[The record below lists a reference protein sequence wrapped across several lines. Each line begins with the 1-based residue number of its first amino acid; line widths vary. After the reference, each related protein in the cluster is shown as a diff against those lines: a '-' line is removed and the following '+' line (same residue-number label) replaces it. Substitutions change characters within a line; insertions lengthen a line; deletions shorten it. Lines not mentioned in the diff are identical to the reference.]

1 MTSHYDATYY
11 LEELAMPEPD
21 YAMVS
26 RQRGEKIQPYIK
38 PSDVVF
44 EYGVGSGLNLTS
56 LVCRARYGFD
66 INLSA
71 IGIARQHGVEIVETC
86 DGVEAAYDVVICHHV
101 LEHLLAPADT
111 LATLR
116 RLLRVGGKLLLF
128 VPYEEQRRYQ
138 RHIASDKNH
147 HLYSWTPHTLANL
160 VIESGFTL
168 EFRRSRNVRLQP
180 YCRASGDDFETR
192 RTRISIFV
200 GLCAPHST
208 GARGPC
214 RRDASGLIDGSPDH
228 STSPMSAPTDRNST
242 DDP

>member
-26 RQRGEKIQPYIK
+26 RQRGGKIQPYIK

-44 EYGVGSGLNLTS
+44 EYGVGSGLNLAS

-168 EFRRSRNVRLQP
+168 ESAAVGTFGYNRIAARLARTLKLGEPGFRFLWGCAHLIRREREVRVV
-180 YCRASGDDFETR
+180 ATR
-192 RTRISIFV
+192 
-200 GLCAPHST
+200 
-208 GARGPC
+208 
-214 RRDASGLIDGSPDH
+214 PD
-228 STSPMSAPTDRNST
+228 
-242 DDP
+242 

>member
-44 EYGVGSGLNLTS
+44 EYGVGSGLNLAS

-66 INLSA
+66 INPSA

-86 DGVEAAYDVVICHHV
+86 DGIEAAYDVVICHHV
-101 LEHLLAPADT
+101 LEHLLAPAEC
-111 LATLR
+111 LVMLR
-116 RLLRVGGKLLLF
+116 HVLRVGGKLLLF
-128 VPYEEQRRYQ
+128 VPYDVQRRYR
-138 RHIASDKNH
+138 RHIASDKNY

-160 VIESGFTL
+160 AIECGFEVQSAALGTFGYNRIAARLATTL
-168 EFRRSRNVRLQP
+168 KVGDIGFRFLWRCAHLIRREREVRVV
-180 YCRASGDDFETR
+180 ATR
-192 RTRISIFV
+192 
-200 GLCAPHST
+200 
-208 GARGPC
+208 
-214 RRDASGLIDGSPDH
+214 
-228 STSPMSAPTDRNST
+228 PT
-242 DDP
+242 